1 MMYGSLRCFATLAL
15 LGHSAFSEFAKAN
28 SCMLRV
34 RWVKSPFASDRQ
46 ACLGFRAF
54 DPYII
59 YKKPAL
65 SYTGFVFL
73 LSACD

>member
-1 MMYGSLRCFATLAL
+1 MVYGSLRCFATHAL

-34 RWVKSPFASDRQ
+34 RWVNTSFASGKQ
-46 ACLGFRAF
+46 AYLGFRAF

-59 YKKPAL
+59 SIL
-65 SYTGFVFL
+65 SILWIVTR
-73 LSACD
+73 